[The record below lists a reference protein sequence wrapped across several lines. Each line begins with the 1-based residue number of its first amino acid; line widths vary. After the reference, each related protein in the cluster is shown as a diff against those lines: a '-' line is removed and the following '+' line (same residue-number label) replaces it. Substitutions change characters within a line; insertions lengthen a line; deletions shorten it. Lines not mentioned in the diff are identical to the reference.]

1 MGTGQTPEMRRKAL
15 EMLRSGGK
23 GASKQVRELLGLL
36 LFEDVLL
43 DWSKCSCYSWTN
55 TGLCRILVSESMT
68 FGATITMP
76 ERKLVRIQEKGQV
89 TIPTELRK
97 KLGLKKGDLVAVTET
112 PEGVLITPQE
122 VLAMKALD
130 RIGEVLKE
138 RGLSLEE
145 LIESGREIRGQIVKE
160 QYGIEPDKEG

>member
-1 MGTGQTPEMRRKAL
+1 
-15 EMLRSGGK
+15 
-23 GASKQVRELLGLL
+23 
-36 LFEDVLL
+36 
-43 DWSKCSCYSWTN
+43 
-55 TGLCRILVSESMT
+55 
-68 FGATITMP
+68 MP